1 MSRQNAPQRRYEW
14 RITLTVD
21 GEKLDSLVSGFASTN
36 SLGDL
41 FALWTK
47 DRGDLS
53 EWSDA
58 SQLGELVARYSDIQT
73 EVVAVWLGLEPD
85 SLSAPLAPEGLSV
98 PEQRDLCWHFE
109 GPDGN
114 PMVLERDIVE

>member
-1 MSRQNAPQRRYEW
+1 MPRQNAPQRRYKW
-14 RITLTVD
+14 RITMTVD
-21 GEKLDSLVSGFASTN
+21 GEELESLVSGFASTN

-47 DRGDLS
+47 DLGDLS

-58 SQLGELVARYSDIQT
+58 HRFGELVARYSNLQT

-98 PEQRDLCWHFE
+98 PEQPDLCWQFE
-109 GPDGN
+109 GPNGN
-114 PMVLERDIVE
+114 PMVLDRIIED

>member
-1 MSRQNAPQRRYEW
+1 MPRQNPRQRRYKW

-21 GEKLDSLVSGFASTN
+21 GEELESLFSGFASTN
-36 SLGDL
+36 SLGQL

-53 EWSDA
+53 DWSDA
-58 SQLGELVARYSDIQT
+58 RRFGELVVRYSDLRT

-85 SLSAPLAPEGLSV
+85 SLSAPLAPEGLPV
-98 PEQRDLCWHFE
+98 PEQHDLCWQFE
-109 GPDGN
+109 GPNGN
-114 PMVLERDIVE
+114 PMVLDRSIDN